1 MQQQPESQTP
11 AKGGMSSRVLK
22 VMSIFGSVQV
32 VTIICSIVRVK
43 LVALWIGKMKPLKF
57 PEN

>member
-1 MQQQPESQTP
+1 MQQHPESQTP

-43 LVALWIGKMKPLKF
+43 LVALWIAR
-57 PEN
+57 PE